1 MAELDDDREGI
12 EPEAL
17 DEDAGD
23 PAAAF
28 DALRRTIETQ
38 GAQIGAEMTV
48 MRRGLE
54 AAFDQ
59 LEKIEP
65 VQDYKPQLAQLVQ
78 ALDNVAERMHGVEQS
93 PILKQGAQHYAAL
106 LERSGE
112 ALIRTAA
119 QQLERQTSDL
129 ERAGRNLAAH
139 TKSAY
144 DRKSQDF
151 RMWTAGVVGFILGAF
166 LLLLV
171 PRFLPFSADSRVA
184 SLVMGYDRINAA
196 YAIIDSVDPDRS
208 KKLKWGGQFYDAGG
222 GEISACLE
230 KARQTAKDQKC
241 NITVPAPKEGL

>member
-65 VQDYKPQLAQLVQ
+65 AQDYKPQLAQLVQ
-78 ALDNVAERMHGVEQS
+78 ALDNVAERLHGVEQS
-93 PILKQGAQHYAAL
+93 PSLSRRAAVILASPK
-106 LERSGE
+106 
-112 ALIRTAA
+112 
-119 QQLERQTSDL
+119 
-129 ERAGRNLAAH
+129 
-139 TKSAY
+139 
-144 DRKSQDF
+144 
-151 RMWTAGVVGFILGAF
+151 TAGHSPNARFVVTMIE
-166 LLLLV
+166 V
-171 PRFLPFSADSRVA
+171 
-184 SLVMGYDRINAA
+184 
-196 YAIIDSVDPDRS
+196 RS
-208 KKLKWGGQFYDAGG
+208 
-222 GEISACLE
+222 
-230 KARQTAKDQKC
+230 
-241 NITVPAPKEGL
+241 

>member
-1 MAELDDDREGI
+1 MTELDDDREGF

-65 VQDYKPQLAQLVQ
+65 QADYKPQLAQLVQ
-78 ALDNVAERMHGVEQS
+78 ALDSVAERLHGVEQS
-93 PILKQGAQHYAAL
+93 PILRQGAEHYAAV

-119 QQLERQTSDL
+119 QQLERQASDL

-184 SLVMGYDRINAA
+184 SLVMGYDRIDAA
-196 YAIIDSVDPDRS
+196 YAMIDSVEADRS
-208 KKLKWGGQFYDAGG
+208 KRLKWGGQFYDASG
-222 GEISACLE
+222 GEISACLA
-230 KARQTAKDQKC
+230 KARQSSKDQKC
-241 NITVPAPKEGL
+241 TITVPAPAQ

>member
-65 VQDYKPQLAQLVQ
+65 AMD
-78 ALDNVAERMHGVEQS
+78 VA
-93 PILKQGAQHYAAL
+93 
-106 LERSGE
+106 
-112 ALIRTAA
+112 
-119 QQLERQTSDL
+119 
-129 ERAGRNLAAH
+129 
-139 TKSAY
+139 
-144 DRKSQDF
+144 
-151 RMWTAGVVGFILGAF
+151 
-166 LLLLV
+166 
-171 PRFLPFSADSRVA
+171 
-184 SLVMGYDRINAA
+184 DRIE
-196 YAIIDSVDPDRS
+196 PH
-208 KKLKWGGQFYDAGG
+208 AGG
-222 GEISACLE
+222 R
-230 KARQTAKDQKC
+230 ARRRCGRLIAEERRQHRH
-241 NITVPAPKEGL
+241 VPHPS

>member
-59 LEKIEP
+59 LERIEP
-65 VQDYKPQLAQLVQ
+65 QADYKPQLAQLVQ
-78 ALDNVAERMHGVEQS
+78 QLGIVAERLHGVEQS
-93 PILKQGAQHYAAL
+93 PILRQGAQHYAAV

-119 QQLERQTSDL
+119 QTLERQASDL

-139 TKSAY
+139 VASARER
-144 DRKSQDF
+144 DRQN
-151 RMWTAGVVGFILGAF
+151 WWLVVAVVVGMTIGALVMLF
-166 LLLLV
+166 L
-171 PRFLPFSADSRVA
+171 PRLLPFSAAPRVA
-184 SLVMGYDRINAA
+184 SVVMGETPWRAGMSLMAFDSPESWQRVASADQLIAA
-196 YAIIDSVDPDRS
+196 NREAVTACWEAART
-208 KKLKWGGQFYDAGG
+208 AG
-222 GEISACLE
+222 E
-230 KARQTAKDQKC
+230 DQRC
-241 NITVPAPKEGL
+241 TITVPPPP

>member
-12 EPEAL
+12 EPETL

-59 LEKIEP
+59 LDKIEP
-65 VQDYKPQLAQLVQ
+65 QTDYKPQLAQLVQ
-78 ALDNVAERMHGVEQS
+78 ALDTVAERLHGVEQS
-93 PILKQGAQHYAAL
+93 PILKQGAQHYAAA

-119 QQLERQTSDL
+119 QQLERQEPRRPHEKRLRPEKSGFPHGDGRPCRAVRRHIPDFAVAAL
-129 ERAGRNLAAH
+129 LAVCGRHSCCGDRHRSGPMERRRH
-139 TKSAY
+139 H
-144 DRKSQDF
+144 
-151 RMWTAGVVGFILGAF
+151 
-166 LLLLV
+166 
-171 PRFLPFSADSRVA
+171 
-184 SLVMGYDRINAA
+184 
-196 YAIIDSVDPDRS
+196 
-208 KKLKWGGQFYDAGG
+208 DAGG
-222 GEISACLE
+222 RSPKLARRGRFFAAR
-230 KARQTAKDQKC
+230 ARQRRGDRAMRRGR
-241 NITVPAPKEGL
+241 AHGRR

>member
-65 VQDYKPQLAQLVQ
+65 AQDYKPQLAQLVQ
-78 ALDNVAERMHGVEQS
+78 ALDTVAERMHGVEQS
-93 PILKQGAQHYAAL
+93 PILRQGATHYAAL

-119 QQLERQTSDL
+119 QQLERQASDL
-129 ERAGRNLAAH
+129 ERISSVLASH
-139 TKSAY
+139 NRSAFH
-144 DRKSQDF
+144 RKDQDF
-151 RMWTAGVVGFILGAF
+151 RMWMAAGVGVVVGVFLILGALWSF
-166 LLLLV
+166 LH
-171 PRFLPFSADSRVA
+171 
-184 SLVMGYDRINAA
+184 
-196 YAIIDSVDPDRS
+196 
-208 KKLKWGGQFYDAGG
+208 
-222 GEISACLE
+222 
-230 KARQTAKDQKC
+230 
-241 NITVPAPKEGL
+241 